1 MVIIFSSQVRPQ
13 FLQVLE
19 VTLTD
24 MVSQN
29 CQKYVLVVCAVC
41 NLLDKVNMT
50 VFRSLGTEILRPA
63 KQDKFPNAGFFST
76 SLIRSLIALAL
87 SECFEAY
94 ALIISSLT
102 VIIPDAS
109 LSKGGTNPS
118 CTKYDII

>member
-50 VFRSLGTEILRPA
+50 VFRSLGTETLRPA
-63 KQDKFPNAGFFST
+63 KQDKFPNLVQNAVR
-76 SLIRSLIALAL
+76 L
-87 SECFEAY
+87 FEFPCVLNAI
-94 ALIISSLT
+94 LF
-102 VIIPDAS
+102 
-109 LSKGGTNPS
+109 
-118 CTKYDII
+118 